1 MERRRFLK
9 TAAASAAAAMIL
21 NRRAAL
27 AAEADTHIE
36 VLIDEPIGT
45 IAPEIYGHF
54 TEHLGTVIYDGLYV
68 GENSKISNQH
78 GLRSA
83 LIEKMRAI
91 KAPVVRW
98 PGGCFAD
105 SYDWRDGIGPREKRP
120 RRTNFW
126 TDAYPGSVRGSNI
139 PQVFE
144 PNTFGTA
151 DFVRFCQLCDA
162 EPYIAANVRSLPAL
176 EFDHWVEY
184 CNSPR
189 GTTTLAETREA
200 DGSAEPYNVR
210 YWGVGNESWGCGGNF
225 DPEDYAIEFKRYTT
239 WVPSYGVPLRF
250 VASGPNSDEQAWTR
264 GFFNKLYHG
273 QPSRDAH
280 GVWGLSI
287 HHYAWNLSRGKTEDW
302 EAAKGDA
309 LKFDPI
315 DWYELCRETDR
326 MEKIVNDHWTALG
339 EFDLSRKIKLVVDEY
354 GPWYRPG
361 TEYSPEQL
369 LGQQITVR
377 DAVMTA
383 MSLDIFNRN
392 ADKVGMAACA
402 QLVNNLNA
410 LFLTHGEKFTTT
422 PNFYVFEMYAA
433 HQGGTAVRAEFSSP
447 EAKYDRDGKPATFWG
462 LKGSASMKGKTL
474 TLTAANPDVSNPRQA
489 EIVLRGGQSGSP
501 KAASAKAWMVH
512 EPDIHAH
519 NTLDQPDQVK
529 SHAADVAVNGG
540 SLSFT
545 FPPAS
550 VVKIEV
556 QLS

>member
-1 MERRRFLK
+1 
-9 TAAASAAAAMIL
+9 
-21 NRRAAL
+21 
-27 AAEADTHIE
+27 
-36 VLIDEPIGT
+36 
-45 IAPEIYGHF
+45 
-54 TEHLGTVIYDGLYV
+54 V
-68 GENSKISNQH
+68 GEDSKIPNQH

-83 LIEKMRAI
+83 IIEKMRAI
-91 KAPVVRW
+91 HAPVVRW

-105 SYDWRDGIGPREKRP
+105 SYDWRDGIGPKEKRP

-126 TDAYPGSVRGSNI
+126 TDAFTPAQRKENI
-139 PQVFE
+139 PQIYE
-144 PNTFGTA
+144 TNQFGTS
-151 DFVRFCQLCDA
+151 DFVRFCKLCGA
-162 EPYIAANVRSLPAL
+162 EPYIAGNVRSLTPL
-176 EFDHWVEY
+176 DFDHWVEY

-189 GTTTLAETREA
+189 GTTTLAETRAA
-200 DGSAEPYNVR
+200 DGSADPYNVR

-273 QPSRDAH
+273 RPSHDAH
-280 GVWGLSI
+280 GVWGLSV

-302 EAAKGDA
+302 DAGKGDA
-309 LKFDPI
+309 LKFEPI
-315 DWYELCRETDR
+315 DWYELARETDR
-326 MEKIVNDHWTALG
+326 MEGIINDHWTALG
-339 EFDLSRKIKLVVDEY
+339 EFDLGHNVKLVVDEY

-361 TEYSPEQL
+361 TENAPEQL
-369 LGQQITVR
+369 LGQMITVR

-383 MSLDIFNRN
+383 ISLDTFNRN

-410 LFLTHGEKFTTT
+410 LFLTHGDKFAVT

-433 HQGGTAVRAEFSSP
+433 HQGATAVRAEFSSP
-447 EAKYDRDGKPATFWG
+447 EVRYDRDGKPASFWG
-462 LKGSASMKGKTL
+462 LKGSASLKEKTL
-474 TLTAANPDVSNPRQA
+474 TLTAVNPDVSQA
-489 EIVLRGGQSGSP
+489 RETEIVLRGAS
-501 KAASAKAWMVH
+501 AVSAKAWIVGDS
-512 EPDIHAH
+512 DIHAH
-519 NTLDQPDQVK
+519 NTFDEPERVK
-529 SHAADVAVNGG
+529 TRIAEVAVRAGA
-540 SLSFT
+540 LTFT

>member
-1 MERRRFLK
+1 MERRNFLK
-9 TAAASAAAAMIL
+9 AAAASTAAAMIFD
-21 NRRAAL
+21 RRGAL
-27 AAEADTHIE
+27 AAQADSHIE
-36 VLIDEPIGT
+36 VLVDEPIAT

-54 TEHLGTVIYDGLYV
+54 TEHLGTVIYDGIYV
-68 GENSKISNQH
+68 GEGSKIPNQQ
-78 GLRSA
+78 GLRTE
-83 LIEKMRAI
+83 LIEKMRQI
-91 KAPVVRW
+91 HAPVVRW

-105 SYDWRDGIGPREKRP
+105 SYDWRDGIGPRAQRP

-126 TDAYPGSVRGSNI
+126 TDAYPKSIRRNNI
-139 PQVFE
+139 PQIYE

-151 DFVRFCQLCDA
+151 DFVRFCRLCGA
-162 EPYIAANVRSLPAL
+162 EPYIAANVRSLTPL
-176 EFDHWVEY
+176 DFDHWVEY

-189 GTTTLAETREA
+189 GTTTLSETRA
-200 DGSAEPYNVR
+200 GDGSPDPFDVR
-210 YWGVGNESWGCGGNF
+210 YWGVGNESWGCGGEF
-225 DPEDYAIEFKRYTT
+225 DPEDYAIEFKRFTT
-239 WVPSYGVPLRF
+239 WVPSYGVGLRF

-273 QPSRDAH
+273 QPGRDTH

-287 HHYAWNLSRGKTEDW
+287 HHYAWNLSRGKTQNWFEG
-302 EAAKGDA
+302 KGDA
-309 LKFDPI
+309 LKFEPI
-315 DWYELCRETDR
+315 DWYELCKESDR
-326 MEKIVNDHWTALG
+326 MEGIILDHWTALG
-339 EFDLSRKIKLVVDEY
+339 EFDEGHEVRLVVDEY

-383 MSLDIFNRN
+383 LTLDTFNRN

-410 LFLTHGEKFTTT
+410 LFLTHGDKFTTT
-422 PNFYVFEMYAA
+422 PNFNVFEMYAA
-433 HQGGTAVRAEFSSP
+433 HQGATAVRAEFSAP
-447 EAKYDRDGKPATFWG
+447 EVRYDRDGKPATFWG
-462 LKGSASMKGKTL
+462 LKGSASVKDKTL
-474 TLTAANPDVSNPRQA
+474 TLTAVNPDVSQPREA
-489 EIVLRGGQSGSP
+489 EIALRGA
-501 KAASAKAWMVH
+501 KAANARAWVLTDA
-512 EPDIHAH
+512 DIHAH
-519 NTLDQPDQVK
+519 NTFDQPDRVK
-529 SHAADVAVNGG
+529 TRTAEVTVRPD